1 MGFIVNAWLERA
13 NPYIQVLSGHSGDI
27 LLSLDSTAVTNL
39 LEQGDITINEL
50 KQNNSLILALC
61 LYSSLFVQDG
71 LQAG

>member
-1 MGFIVNAWLERA
+1 MNFIVNAWLERA

-27 LLSLDSTAVTNL
+27 LLSLDSSTVANL

-50 KQNNSLILALC
+50 KQNNSLILTLC

>member
-39 LEQGDITINEL
+39 LEQGDLRLMN
-50 KQNNSLILALC
+50 
-61 LYSSLFVQDG
+61 
-71 LQAG
+71 